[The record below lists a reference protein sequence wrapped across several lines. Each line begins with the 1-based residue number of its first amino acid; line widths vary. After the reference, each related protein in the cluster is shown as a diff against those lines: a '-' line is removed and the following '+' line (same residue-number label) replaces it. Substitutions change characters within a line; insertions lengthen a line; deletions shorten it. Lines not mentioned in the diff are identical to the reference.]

1 MRYGLQSRQRSLRAN
16 ARAVRSRP
24 TSALAAAAVS
34 SMEKSSDKWK
44 TENRRMT
51 KSTNS
56 GGTGHCLCGAV
67 RYRYEGEPVTIGL
80 CQCDRCQRQSG
91 SAFLIG
97 IIFPR
102 DAVTIEG
109 KLTTF
114 ETRLDG
120 KNRLWRHFCPTCGS
134 AVSITLD
141 RYPEI
146 RSMMGGTLDDKTK
159 INPRFSVWCSAGQP
173 WIRMPDG
180 IACFD
185 DYPEGTFGG

>member
-1 MRYGLQSRQRSLRAN
+1 
-16 ARAVRSRP
+16 
-24 TSALAAAAVS
+24 
-34 SMEKSSDKWK
+34 
-44 TENRRMT
+44 MT

-97 IIFPR
+97 VIFPR

-109 KLTTF
+109 KLATY

-120 KNRLWRHFCPTCGS
+120 KNR
-134 AVSITLD
+134 
-141 RYPEI
+141 
-146 RSMMGGTLDDKTK
+146 
-159 INPRFSVWCSAGQP
+159 
-173 WIRMPDG
+173 
-180 IACFD
+180 
-185 DYPEGTFGG
+185 